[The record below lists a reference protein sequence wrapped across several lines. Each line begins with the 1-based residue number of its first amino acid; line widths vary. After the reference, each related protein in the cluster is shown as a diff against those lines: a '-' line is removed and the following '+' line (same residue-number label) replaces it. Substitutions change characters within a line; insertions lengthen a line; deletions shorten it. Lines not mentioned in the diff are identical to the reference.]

1 MLLFV
6 GVKSEVESVR
16 WKRVSDNRVSDQ
28 RVSDKT
34 LVFMA
39 YWLGLKNKFR

>member
-16 WKRVSDNRVSDQ
+16 WKRVSDK

-39 YWLGLKNKFR
+39 D